1 MPHLPEPQI
10 AALQVQLAA
19 REAELRAEVR
29 AIDVEKQESPA
40 SVPMSHV
47 DDLGAL
53 GEQRTRE
60 AIRHA
65 EQARDIEELRAIA
78 TAKARID
85 KGLYGQCVDCGED
98 IALARLQAQPAALRC
113 LTCQARYESSHR
125 SVPRVDLP
133 PLE

>member
-1 MPHLPEPQI
+1 MPHLQDPHI
-10 AALQVQLAA
+10 AKLQRQLDA
-19 REAELRAEVR
+19 REAELRAEVH
-29 AIDVEKQESPA
+29 AIEVEKQDAPG

-65 EQARDIEELRAIA
+65 EQARDIEELRDIA
-78 TAKARID
+78 AARARID
-85 KGLYGQCVDCGED
+85 KGLYGECVDCGEA

-113 LTCQARYESSHR
+113 VPCQERYEASHR
-125 SVPRVDLP
+125 SVLRVDLP
-133 PLE
+133 PGE